1 MMNTVFSQDTPF
13 KKGLKDFFHVI
24 FRHREKVILFFISV
38 VVLVALVTF
47 LSPKIY
53 RSEAEILIKIGKE
66 SVALDPTVGPNQ
78 IVSVAAGSQRE
89 NEVNSEMEMLRK
101 SDLLG
106 RVVDEIGVDGV
117 LKGYYSEAGEL
128 NILRRMLSL
137 PFTIISKTTFFLST
151 LFESDEMKQLKKK
164 DRAIRKLLGD
174 LDVAAIKK
182 SNSIA
187 LSYDAKSPRMAQDVL
202 ARLIDAYLDKHIQVH
217 ITEGSYQ
224 FFVEQRDRLRNE
236 LDRTGDELRELKN
249 KTNIGALEEQR
260 PLILKRIGY
269 LKREVE
275 STEAEYAVSR
285 AMVDSLTGELANLPN
300 IVLKEEISRRALSAA
315 DELRKRVNELEL
327 KENELRATFTEESP
341 PLVEIRRQIE
351 EARSLLSEAEKF
363 TEVKTGINEV
373 HQRIELN
380 LLTEGAVLNSLEAKL
395 KSLRGQ
401 LAEAEKELTVINDN
415 EHRLRKLELNRTIQ
429 EESYQKYSESLEQSL
444 IDRSLEMV
452 KISNVRVVQSAT
464 YPLIPSRPRTTLN
477 LLLGVMF
484 GLFGGLAL
492 AFVSEN
498 LNHSFSMPEDIERTL
513 EVPALGAIAAVY
525 PDEEAEGKKAP
536 FLPVRL
542 DVNAPVM
549 QDFDL
554 LAERLLAQT
563 KVQERSHQIFS
574 ITSCHAGEGVSSVSA
589 YLACSL
595 AFLSGGRILLVDAH
609 IKDPILHTMLDAD
622 LSPGFADSTHGEGKR
637 AVRIQSSPVDG
648 LDLVSAGSGDP
659 SRIRQIIDQP
669 YFTDLLKEWRSKY
682 RYVLIDTPSVWEG
695 NYSVRLASMVD
706 GVIMI
711 FEAEA
716 VRWEIARRAKDRLEV
731 GGARVIGGILNKRR
745 FYIPAWLYERL

>member
-187 LSYDAKSPRMAQDVL
+187 LSYDARSPRMAQDVL

-452 KISNVRVVQSAT
+452 
-464 YPLIPSRPRTTLN
+464 
-477 LLLGVMF
+477 
-484 GLFGGLAL
+484 
-492 AFVSEN
+492 
-498 LNHSFSMPEDIERTL
+498 
-513 EVPALGAIAAVY
+513 
-525 PDEEAEGKKAP
+525 
-536 FLPVRL
+536 
-542 DVNAPVM
+542 
-549 QDFDL
+549 
-554 LAERLLAQT
+554 
-563 KVQERSHQIFS
+563 
-574 ITSCHAGEGVSSVSA
+574 
-589 YLACSL
+589 
-595 AFLSGGRILLVDAH
+595 
-609 IKDPILHTMLDAD
+609 
-622 LSPGFADSTHGEGKR
+622 
-637 AVRIQSSPVDG
+637 
-648 LDLVSAGSGDP
+648 
-659 SRIRQIIDQP
+659 
-669 YFTDLLKEWRSKY
+669 
-682 RYVLIDTPSVWEG
+682 
-695 NYSVRLASMVD
+695 
-706 GVIMI
+706 
-711 FEAEA
+711 
-716 VRWEIARRAKDRLEV
+716 
-731 GGARVIGGILNKRR
+731 
-745 FYIPAWLYERL
+745 